1 MFGTNAPSS
10 PTPPTDRSAPRS
22 GEGPTN
28 SQRDPWTST
37 YRSVALSDVT
47 EPTDA
52 LSSARP
58 RRRRVLQAAA
68 LTAGAAALPLAAA
81 TTATAA
87 SAPQFLHGVA
97 SGDPLPDGV
106 LLWTRVTPIPE
117 ALPGSLKGPDTQVS
131 WQLAEDQGFTAVAA
145 SGTVTTTAATDHTIK
160 VDVRGLRPAT
170 RYWFRFTAEGVTS
183 PVGRTATTPATD
195 AATAHLRFGVASC
208 ANWEAGYFS
217 AYRHLAA
224 RGDLDAFLFLG
235 DYIYEYGTGQFAARG
250 SVVRPHAPAHE
261 ILNLSDYRTRHGRY
275 KTDPDLQ
282 ALHATVPTI
291 AIWDDHE
298 VANDAWSGGAE
309 NHTPGT
315 EGSWADRV
323 AAAKQAYFEWMP
335 VRPSIAGT
343 TYRRLRYG
351 KLADLSLLDLRSF
364 RSEQAKAATSGVDSP
379 DRTITGRAQLDW
391 LKAGLSASDTT
402 WRLVGNSVMIS
413 PVAFL
418 SLPGYLLR
426 PLAQLL
432 GLPAEGLAVNPDQWD
447 GYTHDRRELLG
458 HLKDR
463 GIRNTVFLT
472 GDIHSAWASD
482 VPHEAAT
489 YPFSGSAAT
498 EFTVTSVTSDNIDD
512 FLKVAPQTV
521 SLVAAAA
528 IQAANPH
535 VKWVDLDS
543 HGYGV
548 LDVTPEAVQ
557 MDYYVLSD
565 RTKKDAT
572 SRWARGYRTRSG
584 TQQVERAKSP
594 R

>member
-1 MFGTNAPSS
+1 M
-10 PTPPTDRSAPRS
+10 
-22 GEGPTN
+22 
-28 SQRDPWTST
+28 
-37 YRSVALSDVT
+37 T
-47 EPTDA
+47 EPIPATSA
-52 LSSARP
+52 ARP
-58 RRRRVLQAAA
+58 RRRRVLKAAA
-68 LTAGAAALPLAAA
+68 LTAGAAALPLSLGG
-81 TTATAA
+81 TATAA
-87 SAPQFLHGVA
+87 PAPQFLHGVA
-97 SGDPLPDGV
+97 SGDPIPDGLV
-106 LLWTRVTPIPE
+106 LWTRVTPTPE
-117 ALPGSLKGPDTQVS
+117 AVPGSNTGPDTEVL
-131 WQLAEDQGFTAVAA
+131 WQLATDRAFTQVVA
-145 SGTVTTTAATDHTIK
+145 SGTVTSSAASDHTVK
-160 VDVRGLRPAT
+160 VDARGLKADT
-170 RYWFRFTAEGVTS
+170 QYWYRFTAAGVVS
-183 PVGRTATTPATD
+183 PVGRTRTAPAAD
-195 AATAHLRFGVASC
+195 AALTHLRLGVASC

-235 DYIYEYGTGQFAARG
+235 DYIYEYKSGEFCARG
-250 SVVRPHAPAHE
+250 TVVRPHEPAHE
-261 ILNLSDYRTRHGRY
+261 ILNLADYRTRHGRY

-298 VANDAWSGGAE
+298 FANDASSTGAE
-309 NHTPGT
+309 NHTPAT
-315 EGSWADRV
+315 EGDWAARV

-351 KLADLSLLDLRSF
+351 RLADLSLLDLRSF
-364 RSEQAKAATSGVDSP
+364 RTAQAKVGSGDVDSA

-418 SLPGYLLR
+418 SLPDYLLR

-458 HLKDR
+458 HLTSQ

-472 GDIHSAWASD
+472 GDIHSAWAAD
-482 VPHEAAT
+482 VPVEAAT
-489 YPFSGSAAT
+489 YPASGTAAT
-498 EFTVTSVTSDNIDD
+498 EFVVTSVSSDNIDD
-512 FLKVAPQTV
+512 ILKVAPQTV
-521 SLVAAAA
+521 SLLGVAA
-528 IQAANPH
+528 IEAANRH

-548 LDVTPEAVQ
+548 LDVTPEQVQ
-557 MDYYVLSD
+557 MDYFVLSD
-565 RTKKDAT
+565 RTKRDAT
-572 SRWARGYRTRSG
+572 SKWTRSYRTRSG
-584 TQQVERAKSP
+584 TQKIERVWSP
-594 R
+594 VK